1 MRKLWQK
8 REVGSWN
15 DEYEE
20 EFDFDEEEKE
30 NDDNEEETEEIED
43 LYYENIFDE
52 VSIMIRVNNMA

>member
-1 MRKLWQK
+1 MKK

-15 DEYEE
+15 DECEE

-52 VSIMIRVNNMA
+52 VSIKNTS